1 LRLISKFL
9 AHQNAYSF
17 LPVIKSGLNDL
28 RKTIG
33 EVTDVADRFVMRGS
47 RVSSASQ
54 FMVVSFITMNA
65 NCLTADM

>member
-1 LRLISKFL
+1 MPT
-9 AHQNAYSF
+9 AF
-17 LPVIKSGLNDL
+17 LPVIKSGLNNL

-33 EVTDVADRFVMRGS
+33 EVTNVAGRFVMCGS

-54 FMVVSFITMNA
+54 FMVVSFITVNA